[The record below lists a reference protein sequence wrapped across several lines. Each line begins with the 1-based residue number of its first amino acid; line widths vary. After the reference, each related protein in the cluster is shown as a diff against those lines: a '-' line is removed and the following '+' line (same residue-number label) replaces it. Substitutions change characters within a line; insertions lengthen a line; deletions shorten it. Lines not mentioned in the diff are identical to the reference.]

1 MSNNAK
7 GLIITSI
14 GVLIMSLESLFIK
27 LTTINSLTFSFYLGI
42 FMFCSM
48 AFTMLIKQRDKIKSI
63 AKNSFSI
70 LLFSAFLMGSSN
82 ILFITAIKSTTVA
95 NVVLIFGTA
104 ALFASFFAFLI
115 YKEKIGKNILLASF
129 FMMMGLFVIFSDSL
143 DLGNLRGN
151 IYALLCTIS
160 FSLSFVLLS
169 KYTNISRV
177 ALTAITG
184 ILISLISYIL
194 SDGIIIDINN
204 LLIIAFMGLLITPI
218 ARVLMG
224 NGTKYINASE
234 VTLLMIIE
242 TLMAPVWVWIFLKE
256 IPNSN
261 TFLGGSIILVT
272 LVINSIYTLS
282 KKELA

>member
-1 MSNNAK
+1 LSNNAK

-48 AFTMLIKQRDKIKSI
+48 AFTMLIKQRDEIKSI
-63 AKNSFSI
+63 VENSFPI

-95 NVVLIFGTA
+95 NVVIIFGTA

-129 FMMMGLFVIFSDSL
+129 FMMIGLFVIFSDSL

-272 LVINSIYTLS
+272 LVINSIHTLR

>member
-1 MSNNAK
+1 
-7 GLIITSI
+7 
-14 GVLIMSLESLFIK
+14 MSLESLFIK

-48 AFTMLIKQRDKIKSI
+48 AFTMLIKQRDEIKSI
-63 AKNSFSI
+63 VENSFPI

-95 NVVLIFGTA
+95 NVVIIFGTA

-129 FMMMGLFVIFSDSL
+129 FMMIGLFVIFSDSL

-272 LVINSIYTLS
+272 LVINSIHTLR